1 MGEANATIFRNG
13 DVIERVTLEASV
25 PQLGD
30 STFIWIEILN
40 PIDRDFAV
48 LTERFGLH
56 QLAVND
62 AMKPAQAPKLD
73 VYDNQIFAVLKT
85 ARLEMDEIEYADI
98 DTFVSGHHIITVRHE
113 TSSFHVRPLETLE
126 NRPRSARIR
135 PDFILYATIE
145 GAVNSYLPVVEMVEE
160 DVLAMEH
167 RLLDAFL
174 NRDEITRLFRLRR
187 EAIRLQ
193 HVLTRMSDVC
203 GKLMNLDVPCIGSDV
218 KPYFRDIH
226 DQLARV
232 DTRISGLIDVIR
244 AVFEA
249 SNLLE
254 QQRQGITT
262 RQLAAWAAILGVPA
276 AIAEILL
283 NMPGVHDNYRYPIV
297 LTVIAIICVGLHT
310 RFKKLN
316 WL

>member
-1 MGEANATIFRNG
+1 
-13 DVIERVTLEASV
+13 
-25 PQLGD
+25 
-30 STFIWIEILN
+30 
-40 PIDRDFAV
+40 
-48 LTERFGLH
+48 
-56 QLAVND
+56 
-62 AMKPAQAPKLD
+62 
-73 VYDNQIFAVLKT
+73 
-85 ARLEMDEIEYADI
+85 
-98 DTFVSGHHIITVRHE
+98 
-113 TSSFHVRPLETLE
+113 
-126 NRPRSARIR
+126 
-135 PDFILYATIE
+135 
-145 GAVNSYLPVVEMVEE
+145 MVEE

-167 RLLDAFL
+167 RLRDAFL
-174 NRDEITRLFRLRR
+174 NRDDVTRLFRLRR

-226 DQLARV
+226 DQIARV

-283 NMPGVHDNYRYPIV
+283 NMPGVHDNYRYPLV
-297 LTVIAIICVGLHT
+297 LAVISVICVGLHA